1 MSPAATHSAEDA
13 DTAILAAADRLF
25 YERGVAGVGMDDVRD
40 AAGVSLRR
48 LYALYPSKRE
58 LVAAWLRDRHERW
71 MAWFRDSVEAAIVE
85 GADPAV
91 ATFDAIEQW
100 ASGPTYRGCAF
111 LNVVAETTEI
121 DDEHRSIAADHK
133 RDLVSYLASL
143 AARAHRDA
151 PEWLPRALGVL
162 IDGCIVQ
169 AAVFGSVEP
178 VRDARRAA
186 AQLVGVP
193 S

>member
-1 MSPAATHSAEDA
+1 MSPAATRSKQDA
-13 DTAILAAADRLF
+13 GVAVLEAADHLF

-48 LYALYPSKRE
+48 LYALHPSKRD

-71 MAWFRDSVEAAIVE
+71 MGWFRDSVDASAAL
-85 GADPAV
+85 GADPLV

-100 ASGPTYRGCAF
+100 AAGPTYRGCAF

-121 DDEHRSIAADHK
+121 DAEHRAIAADHK
-133 RDLVSYLASL
+133 RDLVQYLAAL
-143 AARAHRDA
+143 AATSHPDA
-151 PEWLPRALGVL
+151 PDWLPGALGVL
-162 IDGCIVQ
+162 IDGAIVQ

-178 VRDARRAA
+178 VRVARCAA
-186 AQLVGVP
+186 SHLVDVAR
-193 S
+193 

>member
-1 MSPAATHSAEDA
+1 VEFA
-13 DTAILAAADRLF
+13 DVAILAAADRLF

-48 LYALYPSKRE
+48 LYSLYPSKRD

-71 MAWFRDSVEAAIVE
+71 MTWFRDAVESAVARGE
-85 GADPAV
+85 DPVV
-91 ATFDAIEQW
+91 ATFGAIEEW
-100 ASGPTYRGCAF
+100 ASAPTYRGCAF

-121 DDEHRSIAADHK
+121 DDEHRAIAAGHK
-133 RDLVSYLASL
+133 RDLVRHLASL
-143 AARAHRDA
+143 AARAHPGA
-151 PEWLPRALGVL
+151 PEWLPGALGVL

-186 AQLVGVP
+186 AQLVGV
-193 S
+193 SA

>member
-1 MSPAATHSAEDA
+1 MSPAATRSVEDA
-13 DTAILAAADRLF
+13 DVAILAAADRLF

-71 MAWFRDSVEAAIVE
+71 MTWFRDTVEAAVAT
-85 GADPAV
+85 GVDPAV

-121 DDEHRSIAADHK
+121 DDEHRAIAADHK
-133 RDLVSYLASL
+133 RDLVRYLAAL
-143 AARAHRDA
+143 AARAHPEA
-151 PEWLPRALGVL
+151 PGWLPGALGVL

-169 AAVFGSVEP
+169 ATVFGSVEP

-186 AQLVGVP
+186 AQLVGV
-193 S
+193 SA